1 MVLEAVAADA
11 ARGTR
16 KDEEA
21 PAVDEVEITALPMF
35 QPAQLPRMSLPPPH
49 EHTLSDPGPQPR
61 NLPTRTTMLRSASSA
76 QTPSLTT
83 RLRLATTPPATSVG
97 FA

>member
-1 MVLEAVAADA
+1 MALEAVAVDA
-11 ARGTR
+11 SRATR

-21 PAVDEVEITALPMF
+21 PAVDEVEITALPMP
-35 QPAQLPRMSLPPPH
+35 QPTQLPRMSLPPPH
-49 EHTLSDPGPQPR
+49 EHTLSDPGPQLR
-61 NLPTRTTMLRSASSA
+61 NPPTKMTMLKFASSA

-83 RLRLATTPPATSVG
+83 RLHLATTPPATSVG